1 MKFVERKSMIIR
13 PSGRSSDYIT
23 PTFGHGCLY
32 RCSYCYMRRHI
43 KQGITTIATNTEA
56 LINAIDEH
64 VMSLQWPKEP
74 NQTHA
79 KYYTYDFSC
88 NEDYVLHAKY
98 HEWEKLFDYFVNS
111 ERVMG
116 TAATKFVNKHL
127 LNYNPQRKVRIRFSL
142 MPQKMASILEP
153 GTSRIVDRIEAIN
166 TFYEAGYDV
175 HINYSPIIAYES
187 CGDEYVELFKLI
199 DKIVDKD
206 IKEKILCECIFLVH
220 NKGLHEYNVKN
231 NIKGEEYLWTPH
243 KQEGKTS
250 IFGGDNVR
258 YAWKYKQGLIDGFI
272 NLHDNVIPWNKI
284 RYIF

>member
-13 PSGRSSDYIT
+13 ESGRSSDYIT

-64 VMSLQWPKEP
+64 AMSLQWPKEP

-111 ERVMG
+111 GRVMG

-175 HINYSPIIAYES
+175 HINFSPIIAYEG
-187 CGDEYVELFKLI
+187 CGEEYKELFELI
-199 DKIVDKD
+199 NNIVNDD
-206 IKEKILCECIFLVH
+206 IKKDVLSECIFLVH

-243 KQEGKTS
+243 KQEGKQS

-258 YAWKYKQGLIDGFI
+258 YAYKYKQGLIDGFI
-272 NLHDNVIPWNKI
+272 NIHDAIIPWNKI

>member
-1 MKFVERKSMIIR
+1 
-13 PSGRSSDYIT
+13 
-23 PTFGHGCLY
+23 
-32 RCSYCYMRRHI
+32 
-43 KQGITTIATNTEA
+43 
-56 LINAIDEH
+56 
-64 VMSLQWPKEP
+64 
-74 NQTHA
+74 
-79 KYYTYDFSC
+79 
-88 NEDYVLHAKY
+88 
-98 HEWEKLFDYFVNS
+98 
-111 ERVMG
+111 MG

-166 TFYEAGYDV
+166 TFYDAGYDV
-175 HINYSPIIAYES
+175 HINFSPIIAYEG
-187 CGDEYVELFKLI
+187 CGEEYKELFELI
-199 DKIVDKD
+199 NSIVNDD
-206 IKEKILCECIFLVH
+206 IKEDVLSECIFLVH

-243 KQEGKTS
+243 KQESKQS

-272 NLHDNVIPWNKI
+272 NIHDAIIPWNKI